1 MIPAL
6 KKWCSQL
13 LWIGNMVACLL
24 SLAAIVAPYI
34 NPAMYWPFAIAGIG
48 FPISIVVVALF
59 ALLWLFLK
67 PKRALLSAITLMLC
81 SHAIYLSFGLH
92 PFGKF
97 TQAKDSSTL
106 RVMSWNVGLMN
117 YETLD
122 TNLAIAYNKQIFE
135 KIKQSNA
142 DVLCLQEFFS
152 AIVPGNHYNIMD
164 SLSRKLGY
172 PYYYFSR
179 DVPKINNQFYSGT
192 IIYSRYPIVDS
203 SIQRF
208 PFKGLFSGS
217 VIKTGIVKAGDTI
230 NIVSSR
236 LQIMRF
242 SKEEYQ
248 QLSELKHLQRN
259 SYLNSKSLIGKL
271 RTGYYFLSKQAT
283 IVDSMIRSSNRATLF
298 GGDINNIPISH
309 TYATVKGNLHDAWA
323 NGGWGIGRTFHSISP
338 TLRVDQLFY
347 SHHFSL
353 QQVRIVKA
361 KKEADHNALLA
372 DFLLKTK

>member
-1 MIPAL
+1 MSFNL
-6 KKWCSQL
+6 KKWSL
-13 LWIGNMVACLL
+13 KILWLGNIVICLL
-24 SLAAIVAPYI
+24 ALLALAAPFA
-34 NPAMYWPFAIAGIG
+34 NPAKFWPIAIAGIG
-48 FPISIVVVALF
+48 FPISIVIVALF

-67 PKRALLSAITLMLC
+67 PKRALLSAITMLLC
-81 SHAIYLSFGLH
+81 SPAIYLSFGLH
-92 PFGKF
+92 PFSNF
-97 TQAKDSSTL
+97 TQTKDSSAL

-152 AIVPGNHYNIMD
+152 AIVPGNHYNLMD
-164 SLSRKLGY
+164 SLSRNLGY
-172 PYYYFSR
+172 PYFYFSR

-217 VIKTGIVKAGDTI
+217 VIKTGIAKAGDTI
-230 NIVSSR
+230 DIVSSR

-242 SKEEYQ
+242 SGEEYR

-271 RTGYYFLSKQAT
+271 RTGYYFLTKQAT